1 VARSIKLIGSRRP
14 DFASMRYLNLAPKRD
29 EQSMTVIL
37 KRALPLTVLKYRRD
51 RLLAQRALER
61 LKGGTRSAASLAND
75 LNF

>member
-1 VARSIKLIGSRRP
+1 
-14 DFASMRYLNLAPKRD
+14 MRYLNLAPKRD

-51 RLLAQRALER
+51 QLLAQRALER